1 MTNWSLDRRNQE
13 ARAGIQTSRKSQMM
27 NETNKQSELLL
38 IQVIEDI
45 KKIIS
50 RAPYRET
57 VGEPTLTLMQIYAT
71 IEEAEKKIGK

>member
-1 MTNWSLDRRNQE
+1 MV
-13 ARAGIQTSRKSQMM
+13 K
-27 NETNKQSELLL
+27 SELLL
-38 IQVIEDI
+38 TLTQVIEDI

-50 RAPYRET
+50 QASYRET